1 MEKLKIVQMDLGRQK
16 ETLAEIVHF
25 FDFAKKYG
33 VEPWVYYKNENAA
46 VYDAAIESGA
56 RLFTANDSAWAMEYL
71 RKKGLHR

>member
-33 VEPWVYYKNENAA
+33 YNAIA
-46 VYDAAIESGA
+46 LNLEDRVKTKTYPYASDEESYSEG
-56 RLFTANDSAWAMEYL
+56 E
-71 RKKGLHR
+71 